1 VNICGHLLA
10 GAPHSDVAPRG
21 VTAGF
26 RQATRYIVRNH
37 VVSADKGAWCAAW
50 SDGTLGAVRRRN
62 ARADV
67 CCLPD
72 AERLAL
78 PGVEAIDIDLRE
90 PTARLTLNA
99 VNTTFAS
106 AIADDS
112 AERAD
117 VVLGAEDLKTRAL
130 PAIEA

>member
-1 VNICGHLLA
+1 
-10 GAPHSDVAPRG
+10 
-21 VTAGF
+21 
-26 RQATRYIVRNH
+26 
-37 VVSADKGAWCAAW
+37 
-50 SDGTLGAVRRRN
+50 VRRRN

>member
-1 VNICGHLLA
+1 
-10 GAPHSDVAPRG
+10 
-21 VTAGF
+21 
-26 RQATRYIVRNH
+26 
-37 VVSADKGAWCAAW
+37 
-50 SDGTLGAVRRRN
+50 
-62 ARADV
+62 
-67 CCLPD
+67 LPD

>member
-1 VNICGHLLA
+1 MLA
-10 GAPHSDVAPRG
+10 LMS
-21 VTAGF
+21 
-26 RQATRYIVRNH
+26 
-37 VVSADKGAWCAAW
+37 VVS
-50 SDGTLGAVRRRN
+50 GAVLAEPVFPFDATPGKLPKTVVPISYSIELR
-62 ARADV
+62 
-67 CCLPD
+67 PD

-106 AIADDS
+106 VTADDS

-117 VVLGAEDLKTRAL
+117 GLLDAAARPQTRAL
-130 PAIEA
+130 QAIEAWIRARR